1 METARNKRGNLAAIA
16 FESLWHPVEALS
28 RSGVAL
34 RDWGKVMPTRATLQL
49 RLLGDMEV
57 RRDGEALALPR
68 SKKTR
73 ALLAYLAASGR
84 AHRRESLC
92 LVFWD
97 IPDDPRGSLRWSLS
111 KLRPIVDEPD
121 QVRIAA
127 DRDSVRFTA
136 TGAEVDFVDL
146 RRTLAQG
153 LDGAG
158 RDELIALAET
168 FRGEFLEGLDLP
180 NCPDFQAWLVAQRDE
195 ARRLRAKVLRTLLAQ
210 LAQDPDAALPH
221 ARTLVQF
228 ERHDEIAWIDLVRWL
243 ALSGRSLEA
252 EQQFEAGCEALGE
265 LGPDRDRAL
274 VLAWRRIA
282 TGESTAHSHRT
293 EEISEP
299 VPAEPVAPP
308 VETPA
313 EPEGFTAPPLP
324 EKPSIAVL
332 PFENASGDPADLYL
346 ANGIAADVIEHL
358 GHNPRL
364 FVISRGSTF
373 TLRDTPADHGAV
385 PKRLGVR
392 HILDGSMRHEGTQLH
407 ATARLCD
414 GTRGQVLWSQD
425 FKCPID
431 GVFTLERDLADAVT
445 RAIDPGASQVPDL
458 TYDLPHPKVEAWCL
472 FQRGTLKLYER
483 SETDLTQALE
493 LFREAI
499 DLDPKFARAQ
509 AASVD
514 AMYYQLALDYLEL
527 SADWREG
534 AMQIAQQAMDTAP
547 QHASVRCALGQAH
560 LIMRQHES
568 AIPAFEAAAELNP
581 SFAWAH
587 YGVGAA
593 KVLSGNAK
601 EAMPH
606 LEKAIRLSPI
616 DRNMGSFLLRTADA
630 FLLTRQ
636 YEEAVVWAQRAL
648 RQPLYQ
654 WSRHAVLL
662 SALGH
667 LGRSDEAREIL
678 DEVLDRRPDFS
689 LEMVRSTHLY
699 TDQVKLEFV
708 SEPQMFVDQDQF
720 AHYLDGLRKAGVPSG

>member
-1 METARNKRGNLAAIA
+1 MT
-16 FESLWHPVEALS
+16 
-28 RSGVAL
+28 
-34 RDWGKVMPTRATLQL
+34 TRAILQL

-127 DRDSVRFTA
+127 DRDSVRFLA
-136 TGAEVDFVDL
+136 TGAEVDIVDL
-146 RRTLAQG
+146 RRTLAKG
-153 LDGAG
+153 LDGVG
-158 RDELIALAET
+158 RGELTALAET

-195 ARRLRAKVLRTLLAQ
+195 TRHLRTRVLRALLAH
-210 LAQDPDAALPH
+210 LEQDPDAALPH
-221 ARTLVQF
+221 ARTLVQLD
-228 ERHDEIAWIDLVRWL
+228 RHDEAAWIDLVRWL
-243 ALSGRSLEA
+243 AQSGRSLEA
-252 EQQFEAGCEALGE
+252 EQQFESGCEALAE
-265 LGPDRDRAL
+265 LGSDRDRAL
-274 VLAWRRIA
+274 VRAWRQIA
-282 TGESTAHSHRT
+282 AGESVAPRHKTDGIIDTVSAGSGAPTA
-293 EEISEP
+293 P
-299 VPAEPVAPP
+299 APAESEEFV
-308 VETPA
+308 
-313 EPEGFTAPPLP
+313 GPPLP

-332 PFENASGDPADLYL
+332 PFENASGDPTDLYL

-373 TLRDTPADHGAV
+373 TLRDTPTDLEAV

-392 HILDGSMRHEGTQLH
+392 HILDGSVRQDGTKFH
-407 ATARLCD
+407 ATARLRD
-414 GTRGQVLWSQD
+414 STQGRVLWSQD
-425 FKCPID
+425 FKCPMEGI
-431 GVFTLERDLADAVT
+431 FTLERDLADAVT

-458 TYDLPHPKVEAWCL
+458 TFDLPHPKVEAWSL
-472 FQRGTLKLYER
+472 YQRGALKLYER
-483 SETDLTQALE
+483 SQIDLVQALE
-493 LFREAI
+493 LFREAV

-514 AMYYQLALDYLEL
+514 AMYYQLALDYVDLTP
-527 SADWREG
+527 DWRES

-547 QHASVRCALGQAH
+547 HHATVRCALGQAH

-568 AIPAFEAAAELNP
+568 AIPVFEAAAKLNP

-587 YGVGAA
+587 YGIGAA

-601 EAMPH
+601 EAIPH
-606 LEKAIRLSPI
+606 LERAIRLSPL

-630 FLLTRQ
+630 FLLVRR
-636 YEEAVVWAQRAL
+636 YEDAVVWARRAL
-648 RQPLYQ
+648 RQPLFQ
-654 WSRHAVLL
+654 WSRYAVLL

-667 LGRSDEAREIL
+667 LGRTDEAREVL
-678 DEVLDRRPDFS
+678 DEVLSRRPDFS
-689 LEMVRSTHLY
+689 MEMVRSTHLY

-708 SEPQMFVDQDQF
+708 SEPQMFVDQDEF